1 MKFSEFIDLDN
12 WIGGFYEIS
21 IEFHPAGNDKRLNDA
36 LTSLVK
42 SKVIN
47 GIWKER
53 ENYQKNPVSLPIDI
67 EEDSVNQY
75 YGTLP
80 ISDGNTLPCIITI
93 VRIDCES
100 DWLDISI
107 PQAAFEK
114 AYPYKYP
121 LTENLNPWLNGVD
134 ETFIKLAET
143 IYNQSPF
150 DLAMIGEEISGYTNT
165 ETITTEIL
173 EKSIIILPIGLQ
185 KRLKTQEKG
194 EKLSNELTL
203 FR

>member
-1 MKFSEFIDLDN
+1 MKYSEFINLDN
-12 WIGGFYEIS
+12 WKGGFYELS
-21 IEFHPAGNDKRLNDA
+21 IEFHPVGNDKRLNGA
-36 LTSLVK
+36 LTSLEK

-53 ENYQKNPVSLPIDI
+53 EDYKKNPVSLPVEI

-75 YGTLP
+75 FTTLL
-80 ISDGNTLPCIITI
+80 ISDGNTLPCAITVI
-93 VRIDCES
+93 RIDGES

-107 PQAAFEK
+107 PQTAFEK

-150 DLAMIGEEISGYTNT
+150 DLAMIGEEISGSTNQ
-165 ETITTEIL
+165 EAITSEL
-173 EKSIIILPIGLQ
+173 LAKSIFILPIGLQ

-194 EKLSNELTL
+194 EELSNELKL